1 MKAGVN
7 CHKANRR
14 VKAPCVSGAQIPVLF
29 PPLAL
34 GPLTSTWFIN
44 APLHLPSRRQEHL
57 IGKME
62 RHSSRATVAKIKR
75 LPQKVVIKMKIAYKK
90 MNVPDGP
97 YITMK

>member
-1 MKAGVN
+1 MKAGAD
-7 CHKANRR
+7 CHKENRK
-14 VKAPCVSGAQIPVLF
+14 VKAQCVSAAQIPVLF

-34 GPLTSTWFIN
+34 GPLTSTWFIGV
-44 APLHLPSRRQEHL
+44 PLHPPSRRLEQL

-75 LPQKVVIKMKIAYKK
+75 MPQKVVIKMKIVYKK
-90 MNVPDGP
+90 MKVPDGP